1 MIELKFRV
9 VEQDTIIKAR
19 PAMYKENF
27 ISFYLFVLLL
37 VSKSIP
43 RKNLLLFLLFFFNL
57 LPIME

>member
-9 VEQDTIIKAR
+9 VEQDAIIKAR
-19 PAMYKENF
+19 PAMYKENLMLV
-27 ISFYLFVLLL
+27 YLFVLLL

-43 RKNLLLFLLFFFNL
+43 RKKLLLFLLFFFNL